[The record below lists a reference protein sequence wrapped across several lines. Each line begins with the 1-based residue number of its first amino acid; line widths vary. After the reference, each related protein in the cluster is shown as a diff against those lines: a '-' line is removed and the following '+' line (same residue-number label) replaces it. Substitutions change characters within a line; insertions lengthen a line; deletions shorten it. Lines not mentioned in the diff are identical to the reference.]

1 MFDILVS
8 KWCGKQ
14 IPLSTGV
21 VMGAS
26 FRLRDLRTELIDSTS
41 VVSTTVVIP
50 RLVSAGQTAV
60 MQTEGPESETGLA
73 VHRNK
78 LVAMTFWYEVR
89 PPSPI

>member
-8 KWCGKQ
+8 EWCGNQ
-14 IPLSTGV
+14 IPLSMEV
-21 VMGAS
+21 VMPTVS
-26 FRLRDLRTELIDSTS
+26 TLHILRAKLIGSTS

-50 RLVSAGQTAV
+50 RRVSAGQTAV
-60 MQTEGPESETGLA
+60 TQTEGPESETGLA
-73 VHRNK
+73 AHRNK